1 MLERSHTR
9 RRAKTSPHSKPA
21 PSINLL
27 YCGDRNMRD
36 GLLISVLSL
45 TKHTRTPLHVFV
57 LTAKVSTST
66 REFLPLR
73 ESDVEPVRELIS
85 KHNPQG
91 SLSLVDITD
100 LFEAQ
105 PPVANMETRFTPLC
119 TLRLYADELECIPD
133 RILYLDTDIVCHK
146 PFEQFY
152 NQNLDGV
159 ELAAVLDYYGRWFFR
174 QRYSHMLPDY
184 FNSGVLL
191 LNMAEIRRT
200 GLFARC
206 REMCE
211 NKWMFMPDQSALNKC
226 VRSKVIASHRYNDQ
240 RRFHSNTVFQHFTT
254 SFRLFPW
261 FHAVSVKPWQVEEVH
276 STLHLHEYD
285 DLLEEFEQHR
295 AAQVQASPV
304 TSSVAGSPSGSTDR
318 SPDRSFEHPL
328 DHSMNSPI
336 NNPIN
341 SSTDYP
347 ERIDENE

>member
-1 MLERSHTR
+1 MLERSRTR
-9 RRAKTSPHSKPA
+9 RRVTTSPHARRASR
-21 PSINLL
+21 INLL

-45 TKHTRTPLHVFV
+45 TKHTSTPLHVFV
-57 LTAKVSTST
+57 LTAHVSTQT
-66 REFLPLR
+66 REFLALQ
-73 ESDVEPVRELIS
+73 ESDVEAVRELITE
-85 KHNPQG
+85 HNAQG
-91 SLSLVDITD
+91 SLTLIDITD
-100 LFEAQ
+100 LFKAQ
-105 PPVANMETRFTPLC
+105 PPTANLQTRFTPLC
-119 TLRLYADELECIPD
+119 MLRLYADQISTIPD
-133 RILYLDTDIVCHK
+133 RLLYLDTDIVCHK

-191 LNMAEIRRT
+191 LNMDEIRRT

-206 REMCE
+206 RDMCE

-226 VRSKVIASHRYNDQ
+226 VRSKVIAPHRFNDQ

-254 SFRLFPW
+254 SFRFFPW

-285 DLLEEFEQHR
+285 DLLEEFQ
-295 AAQVQASPV
+295 QQ
-304 TSSVAGSPSGSTDR
+304 R
-318 SPDRSFEHPL
+318 SQRLTGIDVES
-328 DHSMNSPI
+328 N
-336 NNPIN
+336 
-341 SSTDYP
+341 T
-347 ERIDENE
+347 ERIIEDE

>member
-1 MLERSHTR
+1 MLERSRTR
-9 RRAKTSPHSKPA
+9 RRVTTSPHARPA
-21 PSINLL
+21 SSINLL
-27 YCGDRNMRD
+27 YCGDQNMRD

-45 TKHTRTPLHVFV
+45 TKHTSTPLHVFV
-57 LTAKVSTST
+57 LTAHVSTQT
-66 REFLPLR
+66 REFLALQ
-73 ESDVEPVRELIS
+73 ESDVEAVRELITE
-85 KHNPQG
+85 HNAQG
-91 SLSLVDITD
+91 SLTLIDITD

-105 PPVANMETRFTPLC
+105 PPSANLQTRFTPLC
-119 TLRLYADELECIPD
+119 MLRLYADQISTIPD
-133 RILYLDTDIVCHK
+133 RLLYLDTDIVCHK

-206 REMCE
+206 RDMCE

-226 VRSKVIASHRYNDQ
+226 VRSKVIASRRFNDQ

-254 SFRLFPW
+254 SFRFFPW

-285 DLLEEFEQHR
+285 DLLEEFQQQR
-295 AAQVQASPV
+295 SQRL
-304 TSSVAGSPSGSTDR
+304 AGIDVESNT
-318 SPDRSFEHPL
+318 
-328 DHSMNSPI
+328 
-336 NNPIN
+336 
-341 SSTDYP
+341 
-347 ERIDENE
+347 ERIIEDE

>member
-1 MLERSHTR
+1 MLERSRTR
-9 RRAKTSPHSKPA
+9 RRVTTSPHARPA
-21 PSINLL
+21 SSINLL

-45 TKHTRTPLHVFV
+45 TKHTSAALHVFV
-57 LTAKVSTST
+57 LTAHVSTQT
-66 REFLPLR
+66 REFLALQ
-73 ESDVEPVRELIS
+73 ESDVEAVRELITE
-85 KHNPQG
+85 HNAQG
-91 SLSLVDITD
+91 SLTLIDITD

-105 PPVANMETRFTPLC
+105 PPSANLQTRFTPLC
-119 TLRLYADELECIPD
+119 MLRLYADQISTIPD
-133 RILYLDTDIVCHK
+133 RLLYLDTDIVCHK

-206 REMCE
+206 RDMCE

-285 DLLEEFEQHR
+285 DLLEEFQQQR
-295 AAQVQASPV
+295 SQRL
-304 TSSVAGSPSGSTDR
+304 AGIDVESNT
-318 SPDRSFEHPL
+318 
-328 DHSMNSPI
+328 
-336 NNPIN
+336 
-341 SSTDYP
+341 
-347 ERIDENE
+347 ERIIEDE